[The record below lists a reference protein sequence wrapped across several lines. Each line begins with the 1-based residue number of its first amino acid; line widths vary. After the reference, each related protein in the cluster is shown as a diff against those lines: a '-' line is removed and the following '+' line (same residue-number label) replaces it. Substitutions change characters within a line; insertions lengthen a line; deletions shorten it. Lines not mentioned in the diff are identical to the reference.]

1 MTRASKRGWKYSLIM
16 DVSRF
21 PLVPGPSPMLVTH
34 SEGVWLHTSDGR
46 RILDAG
52 GGAIVTNIGHGR
64 QEIAQVAADA
74 LSHLDYVVPVFATES
89 RVGLVEEVS
98 DHWLPDPSWRCVFVS
113 GGSES
118 VDAALRV
125 AQLHHVACGRPER
138 HKVIGRDVSYHGAT
152 VGALAAGSH
161 DRRRKGLEQLLPSMP
176 KTSHRDPEELEKVIE
191 IEGAETISAFIGEPV
206 IGAAAGAYV
215 PPDNYWT
222 RISEICAQH
231 DILVIADEVMTGFGR
246 LGATMGHEAL
256 GFTPDIIAAGKGLGG
271 GYVPIGGVYCRR
283 DVVEPIGKTDLAL
296 MFYTFAGHD
305 LCCSVSRKVLEIVRT
320 ENLVAQA
327 ATMGQL
333 LRERLEEEFQDHP
346 NVDSIRGRG
355 LLQGLGLVA
364 DRQTGDPFPR
374 SAAFAET
381 VTNLALENDVWVYP
395 SGSGIFDDAVMFGP
409 PFIVEE
415 SHIDQM
421 VTVTRQAI
429 DTAAAAAG

>member
-1 MTRASKRGWKYSLIM
+1 M

-21 PLVPGPSPMLVTH
+21 PLVPGSSPILVTH
-34 SEGVWLHTSDGR
+34 NKGVWFHTSDGR
-46 RILDAG
+46 QILDAG

-64 QEIAQVAADA
+64 QEIARVAAEA
-74 LSHLDYVVPVFATES
+74 LGQLDYVVPIFATEA
-89 RVGLVEEVS
+89 RVALVEEVS

-118 VDAALRV
+118 VDAAIRV

-152 VGALAAGSH
+152 MGALAVGSH

-176 KTSHRDPEELEKVIE
+176 KTSHYDPDQLEKVIE
-191 IEGAETISAFIGEPV
+191 LEGPETISAFIGEPV

-215 PPDNYWT
+215 PPDDYWT
-222 RISEICAQH
+222 RISEICAKH

-246 LGATMGHEAL
+246 LGTKMGHEAL

-271 GYVPIGGVYCRR
+271 GYVPIGGVYCRP

-296 MFYTFAGHD
+296 MFYTFAGQD
-305 LCCSVSRKVLEIVRT
+305 LCCSVAAKVLEIVRT
-320 ENLVAQA
+320 ENLLDRA
-327 ATMGQL
+327 AVMGEA
-333 LRERLEEEFQDHP
+333 LRMRLEDEFRDHP
-346 NVDSIRGRG
+346 NVEDIRGRG

-364 DRQTGDPFPR
+364 NRETGEPFPR
-374 SAAFAET
+374 SAAFADS
-381 VTNLALENDVWVYP
+381 VANAALNNGVWIYP
-395 SGSGIFDDAVMFGP
+395 SGSGVFDDAVMFGP

-415 SHIDQM
+415 SHLDEM
-421 VTVTRQAI
+421 VHATRLAI
-429 DTAAAAAG
+429 DSVAESLS